1 MWTARPWLILNLSMC
16 GRYRLTAKE
25 RYLRDHFGI
34 EDDLEW
40 APRYNIAP
48 SQPVLSV
55 RQSPTEPRRSFHLVR
70 WGLIPFWA
78 KDATMAFKTIN
89 AISETAAEKPAF
101 RDPIRKS
108 RCLLPADGFYEW
120 QGPPA
125 QQGGSK
131 TKSSPKQP
139 YNIGLADG
147 SVFAF
152 AGLWDRWRSPS
163 GEILETCT
171 VLTTDANALVRDVH
185 NRMPVILRP
194 EDYELWLD
202 PGVTDPARVVDLL
215 KPLDARLMKKYPV
228 STRVNNVK
236 YDDAECAQ
244 EITLQPGEEA
254 VQKTLFG

>member
-1 MWTARPWLILNLSMC
+1 MC

-55 RQSPTEPRRSFHLVR
+55 RQSLTEPRRSFHLVP

-78 KDATMAFKTIN
+78 KDPSIGFKTIN
-89 AISETAAEKPAF
+89 AMAEFAAEKPAF
-101 RDPIRKS
+101 REPMRKS

-120 QGPPA
+120 KNLA
-125 QQGGSK
+125 ARNGSK
-131 TKSSPKQP
+131 AKGAAKQP

-152 AGLWDRWRSPS
+152 AGLWDSWRSPA
-163 GEILETCT
+163 GEVLETCT

-185 NRMPVILRP
+185 NRMPVILRL
-194 EDYELWLD
+194 EDYDLWLD
-202 PGVTDPARVVDLL
+202 PGVTDPARVADLF

-244 EITLQPGEEA
+244 EIMLQPIEEA